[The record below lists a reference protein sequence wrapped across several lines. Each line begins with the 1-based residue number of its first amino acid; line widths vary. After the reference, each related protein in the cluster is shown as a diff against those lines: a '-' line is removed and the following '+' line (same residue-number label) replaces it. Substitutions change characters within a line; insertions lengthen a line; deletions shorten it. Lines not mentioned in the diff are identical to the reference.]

1 MRIQKNQV
9 CTSFFQLLSI
19 RKRKQKQKQKQKQNQ
34 NQNQNKNKNKNKT
47 KELHCKISRY
57 QKENNLHK
65 SETRFLRNKI
75 KNTFFQRRN
84 RARRAG
90 CTAEFEAEIEK
101 AFDERIDNEIHKINQ
116 ICDNLQDDETL
127 EVPEL
132 LVARGRS
139 KTSVPV
145 ILSQVIP
152 VVGHNLSGKRC
163 RPYGTDSSS
172 KRARCDSISTSSDSE
187 PTSPDLESESD
198 ESSID
203 SDSESETESVT
214 DLNIDTLS
222 ETVSLLDPNDFSN
235 GYEIEGTWTAVPHPE
250 VSTPMR
256 VHAFSQV
263 ATQPAPEVQSE
274 WEINTLP
281 DDFDDLLSGL
291 IA

>member
-1 MRIQKNQV
+1 M
-9 CTSFFQLLSI
+9 
-19 RKRKQKQKQKQKQNQ
+19 
-34 NQNQNKNKNKNKT
+34 
-47 KELHCKISRY
+47 SRY
-57 QKENNLHK
+57 QLVNTLRL

-116 ICDNLQDDETL
+116 ICDGLQDDETL
-127 EVPEL
+127 EVPET
-132 LVARGRS
+132 LVTRGRS

-163 RPYGTDSSS
+163 RPYDSESSPKRTRRDSYSSS
-172 KRARCDSISTSSDSE
+172 DYEPSSPELESASEESSI
-187 PTSPDLESESD
+187 ESESD
-198 ESSID
+198 SEI
-203 SDSESETESVT
+203 ESETESVP

-235 GYEIEGTWTAVPHPE
+235 GYEIEGTWTGIPNPE
-250 VSTPMR
+250 VTTPMR
-256 VHAFSQV
+256 IHAFSQV
-263 ATQPAPEVQSE
+263 ASQPAPEVQSE
-274 WEINTLP
+274 WEIETLP